1 MKKHLT
7 NSLKKILVVLILI
20 MTIVNVFSMTP
31 FYNNSYADNN
41 SSSSTNA
48 KPESER
54 YGFLSLGKRYFYK
67 TKSGH
72 KVYFVDD
79 NSRQYWDN
87 QSGGLIGVGKKLD
100 ESSKY
105 YKEAKKELEDA
116 GLPLVLNA
124 YGDYEYSYS
133 PDQNRV
139 TQQAGEEGN
148 GTKKESDDTG
158 DSKVDDVA
166 DGITGFILAPAKLIP
181 LIAGKLLDMVLALF
195 SGNGVSI
202 TLGDVIFNKIEI
214 TKLDFFNF
222 NSGSEAA
229 NSIRKSVAVWY
240 YSFRNLAAVILLGIL
255 LYTGLRMATAT
266 VADEKARYSE
276 MLVNWVVSIALLF
289 VLHYLMQFII
299 IINNQLVDLFASSYK
314 QSDMTEPMNQM
325 FHNAIFSVGFTEEMG
340 SSICYVLLVGMTFV
354 FLLSY
359 LKRMVTVA
367 FLIVI
372 SPLVTITYSIDKMND
387 GKSQALNIW
396 FKEFAYNVLIQTFHC
411 LSYLFLVDTGMSILT
426 KEKSIAAIIIATL
439 MVYFMYAS
447 EKIVRHIFHFRSN
460 TMADTVK
467 HAALV
472 STALGTFSGLGI
484 RKGNK
489 YSDLKE
495 PSDEQVSQNEITKAE
510 KRNAALREAQ
520 AEESNKYTGNFE
532 NEESGTGE
540 NYITSRGKTSKIN
553 PYRKSRNSKVGR
565 AISAVTGNPIVAGYV
580 NANKT
585 LGKVLLT
592 GGLSLATGNAS
603 TFMANEISTI
613 AGSISEAKEGA
624 TIRSQS
630 KLQQAYNDAEED
642 KKQQLIELRVKE
654 EMRKEPDKNMDIEEQ
669 TKKENEIRKRIR
681 RDEGKDI
688 AKKAHNYME
697 NRVSELTNGANPE
710 NESEQKLVK
719 SINSLRVSY
728 ANQGMDEEK
737 INKQIEKD
745 IKKTKNGEYN
755 NNSSIRKSAKEIK
768 DDAVGVAKAVASPIT
783 DAKKHYYYSKNKDN
797 TFINQSNTNSESKT
811 KNDEHSTNNKNRF
824 K

>member
-7 NSLKKILVVLILI
+7 NNLKKILIILILI
-20 MTIVNVFSMTP
+20 MTIVNVFSMRP

-48 KPESER
+48 KQDSE
-54 YGFLSLGKRYFYK
+54 
-67 TKSGH
+67 
-72 KVYFVDD
+72 
-79 NSRQYWDN
+79 
-87 QSGGLIGVGKKLD
+87 
-100 ESSKY
+100 
-105 YKEAKKELEDA
+105 
-116 GLPLVLNA
+116 
-124 YGDYEYSYS
+124 
-133 PDQNRV
+133 
-139 TQQAGEEGN
+139 
-148 GTKKESDDTG
+148 
-158 DSKVDDVA
+158 VDDVA
-166 DGITGFILAPAKLIP
+166 DGITGFVLAPAKFIP
-181 LIAGKLLDMVLALF
+181 LIAGKLLDMILALF

-202 TLGDVIFNKIEI
+202 TIGDIIFNKIEI

-299 IINNQLVDLFASSYK
+299 IINNQLVDIFASSYK
-314 QSDMTEPMNQM
+314 QSDMTEPMNQL
-325 FHNAIFSVGFTEEMG
+325 FHNAIYSIGFTKEMG
-340 SSICYVLLVGMTFV
+340 SSICYVLLVGMTFI

-359 LKRMVTVA
+359 LKRMVTLA

-396 FKEFAYNVLIQTFHC
+396 FKEFTYNVLIQPFHC
-411 LSYLFLVDTGMSILT
+411 LSYLFLVDTGISILV
-426 KEKSIAAIIIATL
+426 KEKSISAVIVSTL

-467 HAALV
+467 HAAFV
-472 STALGTFSGLGI
+472 STAIGTFSGLGL

-489 YSDLKE
+489 YADLNE

-510 KRNAALREAQ
+510 KRNAELKAAQ
-520 AEESNKYTGNFE
+520 VQKPDRYAGNFE
-532 NEESGTGE
+532 NEEGSVGN
-540 NYITSRGKTSKIN
+540 NYVTSRGKTSKIN
-553 PYRKSRNSKVGR
+553 PNRKAKNLKVGR

-580 NANKT
+580 NANKI
-585 LGKVLLT
+585 LGKALLT

-603 TFMANEISTI
+603 TFMVNEVSTI
-613 AGSISEAKEGA
+613 ADSISEAKER
-624 TIRSQS
+624 TINRKQG
-630 KLQQAYNDAEED
+630 KLQQLYNDAEKD
-642 KKQQLIELRVKE
+642 KEQQLIELRVKE
-654 EMRKEPDKNMDIEEQ
+654 EMEKEQNNNMTLEEQ
-669 TKKENEIRKRIR
+669 TKKEDEIRKRIR

-688 AKKAHNYME
+688 TKKAHDYMG
-697 NRVSELTNGANPE
+697 NRVSELENGAKAE

-728 ANQGMDEEK
+728 ANQGMYEEK

-755 NNSSIRKSAKEIK
+755 KNLSINQDVENIKNNVT
-768 DDAVGVAKAVASPIT
+768 DVAKAVVSPVT
-783 DAKKHYYYSKNKDN
+783 DVKKHYYYKKNKGN
-797 TFINQSNTNSESKT
+797 PFVNQSNEKNNSKSNDSKS
-811 KNDEHSTNNKNRF
+811 KVDNNSTNAKNRF